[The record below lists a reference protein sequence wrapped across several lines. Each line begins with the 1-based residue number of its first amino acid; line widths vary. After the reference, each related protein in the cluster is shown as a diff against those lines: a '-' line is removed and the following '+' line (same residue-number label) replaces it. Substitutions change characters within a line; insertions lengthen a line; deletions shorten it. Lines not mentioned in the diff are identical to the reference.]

1 MARRFFS
8 VVAFS
13 ASYFA
18 LAATAA
24 TSAAAADSA
33 ARSSIRYLP
42 LGAPAGRSQ
51 AIVVDRA
58 PLVFTRQ
65 LFSTGSDG
73 KLVGVGSA
81 EKQSEQLLTNLETV
95 LKAAG
100 SGLDRLVR
108 LHVYALSHE
117 AAECV
122 VEQLRKRV
130 DPEVRPA
137 FTVVLT
143 PLPHRE
149 ALVAADAIAVAAAA
163 SRGRTLVAPVV
174 AADYV
179 APAGKAI
186 RADAAILP
194 PGGVAYLSGVPAA
207 GGLTESAVT
216 KAMNIL
222 LGTLRQLNLSPAD
235 IVQIKVFLS
244 PASSAEDVLRQI
256 DPLFADQPTP
266 PVTFVEWLASVP
278 VEIELVA
285 QLPSHA
291 TPKPALE
298 YFTPAEF
305 RPSPG
310 FSRAALVRSS
320 RQIFTSGLSPRI
332 EGTIGAQ
339 TRDVFRQLQEI
350 AAAAGSDMGHL
361 AKGTYY
367 TSADNA
373 SHALN
378 KVRPEFFDPERPPAA
393 SKVMVHGV
401 GQAGRTITIDMIAV
415 GAEP

>member
-1 MARRFFS
+1 MTRRFFS
-8 VVAFS
+8 VIALL
-13 ASYFA
+13 AWCFA
-18 LAATAA
+18 GVNAAANA
-24 TSAAAADSA
+24 AAAADSA
-33 ARSSIRYLP
+33 AGPSIRYLP

-51 AIVVDRA
+51 AVVVDQA

-65 LFSTGSDG
+65 LFSTDG
-73 KLVGVGSA
+73 DGALVGAGSA

-100 SGLDRLVR
+100 SGLDKLVR
-108 LHVYALSHE
+108 LHLYALSHE

-122 VEQLRKRV
+122 LEQLRKRV

-137 FTVVLT
+137 VTIVLT

-149 ALVAADAIAVAAAA
+149 ALAAADAIAVAASAG
-163 SRGRTLVAPVV
+163 RGRTLVGPKV
-174 AADYV
+174 AADFGPRTGAAV
-179 APAGKAI
+179 

-222 LGTLRQLNLSPAD
+222 LNTLRQLNLSPAD
-235 IVQIKVFLS
+235 IAQIKVFLA
-244 PASSAEDVLRQI
+244 PASSAEEVLRQI

-266 PVTFVEWLASVP
+266 PVVFVEWLASVP

-285 QLPSHA
+285 QLPPQA
-291 TPKPALE
+291 KKQPALE
-298 YFTPAEF
+298 FFTPAEF
-305 RPSPG
+305 RPSPA
-310 FSRAALVRSS
+310 FSRAALVRGQ

-350 AAAAGSDMGHL
+350 AATAGSDMGRL

-378 KVRPEFFDPERPPAA
+378 KVRPEFFDPARPPAA

>member
-1 MARRFFS
+1 
-8 VVAFS
+8 
-13 ASYFA
+13 
-18 LAATAA
+18 
-24 TSAAAADSA
+24 
-33 ARSSIRYLP
+33 
-42 LGAPAGRSQ
+42 
-51 AIVVDRA
+51 
-58 PLVFTRQ
+58 
-65 LFSTGSDG
+65 
-73 KLVGVGSA
+73 
-81 EKQSEQLLTNLETV
+81 
-95 LKAAG
+95 
-100 SGLDRLVR
+100 VR
-108 LHVYALSHE
+108 VHVYALST
-117 AAECV
+117 AIV
-122 VEQLRKRV
+122 DGFREQLAKRLG
-130 DPEVRPA
+130 PKVRPA
-137 FTVVLT
+137 MTAVLT

-149 ALVAADAIAVAAAA
+149 ALAAADAIAVAASAG
-163 SRGRTLVAPVV
+163 RGRTLVGPKV
-174 AADYV
+174 AADFGPRTGAAV
-179 APAGKAI
+179 

-222 LGTLRQLNLSPAD
+222 LNTLRQLNLSPAD
-235 IVQIKVFLS
+235 IAQIKVFLA
-244 PASSAEDVLRQI
+244 PASSAEEVLRQI

-266 PVTFVEWLASVP
+266 PVVFVEWLASVP

-285 QLPSHA
+285 QLPPQA
-291 TPKPALE
+291 KKQPALE
-298 YFTPAEF
+298 FFTPAEF
-305 RPSPG
+305 RPSPA
-310 FSRAALVRSS
+310 FSRAALVRGQ

-350 AAAAGSDMGHL
+350 AATAGSDMGRL

-378 KVRPEFFDPERPPAA
+378 KVRPEFFDPARPPAA

>member
-1 MARRFFS
+1 MTRRVLS
-8 VVAFS
+8 ILALL
-13 ASYFA
+13 ASCFVGA
-18 LAATAA
+18 GAAATTTTAA
-24 TSAAAADSA
+24 EAASGP
-33 ARSSIRYLP
+33 SIRYLP

-51 AIVVDRA
+51 AVVVDQA

-73 KLVGVGSA
+73 RLVGAGSI
-81 EKQSEQLLTNLETV
+81 EMQSEQLLTNLETV
-95 LKAAG
+95 LKDSG
-100 SGLDRLVR
+100 SSLDKLVR
-108 LHVYALSHE
+108 LHLYALSHD
-117 AAECV
+117 AADRV
-122 VEQLRKRV
+122 IEQLCKRV
-130 DPEVRPA
+130 DSEVRPA
-137 FTVVLT
+137 ITIVLT
-143 PLPHRE
+143 PLPRRE
-149 ALVAADAIAVAAAA
+149 ALVAADAIAVAASAG
-163 SRGRTLVAPVV
+163 RGRTLVAPKV
-174 AADYV
+174 AADFGPSNG
-179 APAGKAI
+179 AAI

-194 PGGVAYLSGVPAA
+194 SGGAAYLSGVPAA
-207 GGLTESAVT
+207 GGLTESAVAR
-216 KAMNIL
+216 AMQIL
-222 LGTLRQLNLSPAD
+222 LNTLRQLNLSPAD

-256 DPLFADQPTP
+256 DPLFTHQPTP

-285 QLPSHA
+285 QLPSQA
-291 TPKPALE
+291 KTQPALE
-298 YFTPAEF
+298 YFTPADF

-310 FSRAALVRSS
+310 FSRAALVRGP

-350 AAAAGSDMGHL
+350 TAAAGSDMGHL

-378 KVRPEFFDPERPPAA
+378 KVRPEFFDPARPPAA

-415 GAEP
+415 GSDP

>member
-1 MARRFFS
+1 MTRRFFS
-8 VVAFS
+8 VIALLVS
-13 ASYFA
+13 CFA
-18 LAATAA
+18 GANATATA
-24 TSAAAADSA
+24 AAAADSA
-33 ARSSIRYLP
+33 AGPSIRYLP
-42 LGAPAGRSQ
+42 LGAPVGRSQ
-51 AIVVDRA
+51 AVVVDQA

-65 LFSTGSDG
+65 LFSTDSDG
-73 KLVGVGSA
+73 KLVGAGSA

-100 SGLDRLVR
+100 SSLDKLVR
-108 LHVYALSHE
+108 LHLYALSHE

-122 VEQLRKRV
+122 LEQLRKRV

-137 FTVVLT
+137 VTIVLT

-149 ALVAADAIAVAAAA
+149 ALVAADAIAVAASAG
-163 SRGRTLVAPVV
+163 SGRTLVAPRI
-174 AADYV
+174 AADFG
-179 APAGKAI
+179 PSAGKAI

-207 GGLTESAVT
+207 GGLTESAVA
-216 KAMNIL
+216 KAMSIL
-222 LGTLRQLNLSPAD
+222 LNTLRQLNLSPAD

-285 QLPSHA
+285 HLPPQKRA
-291 TPKPALE
+291 KPALE

-310 FSRAALVRSS
+310 FSRAALVRGP

-350 AAAAGSDMGHL
+350 AAAAGSDMGRL

-378 KVRPEFFDPERPPAA
+378 KVRPEFFDPDRPPAA

-415 GAEP
+415 GTEP

>member
-1 MARRFFS
+1 MIWRVSSMIPLLAMGL
-8 VVAFS
+8 VG
-13 ASYFA
+13 AS
-18 LAATAA
+18 T
-24 TSAAAADSA
+24 AAAAQA
-33 ARSSIRYLP
+33 AAGPSIRYLP
-42 LGAPAGRSQ
+42 LGAPAGLSQ
-51 AIVVDRA
+51 AVVVDRA

-65 LFSTGSDG
+65 LFSTGRDG
-73 KLVGVGSA
+73 KLIGEGSA
-81 EKQSEQLLTNLETV
+81 EKQSAQLLTNLETV

-100 SGLDRLVR
+100 SNLNRLVR
-108 LHVYALSHE
+108 LHIYALSHE
-117 AAECV
+117 AAGCL

-137 FTVVLT
+137 VTIVLT
-143 PLPHRE
+143 PLPQRE
-149 ALVAADAIAVAAAA
+149 ALVAADAIAVAHSNDRIRTLVGPAVAPDFA
-163 SRGRTLVAPVV
+163 PPPGRTL
-174 AADYV
+174 
-179 APAGKAI
+179 

-194 PGGVAYLSGVPAA
+194 AGGAAYLSGVPAA

-216 KAMNIL
+216 KALQIL
-222 LGTLRQLNLSPAD
+222 LSTLRQLNLSPAD

-256 DPLFADQPTP
+256 DPLFANQPTP
-266 PVTFVEWLASVP
+266 PVTFVEWLAAVP

-285 QLPSHA
+285 QLPPPA
-291 TPKPALE
+291 KPTSALE

-310 FSRAALVRSS
+310 FSRVALVRGP

-350 AAAAGSDMGHL
+350 LAAAGSDMGRL
-361 AKGTYY
+361 AKATYY

-373 SHALN
+373 GHALN

-401 GQAGRTITIDMIAV
+401 GRAGRTITIDMIAI
-415 GAEP
+415 GGEP